1 MMEIRTYIAP
11 LLKWWWLVVAAALI
25 AASTSFI
32 STRNLPL
39 TYQSRT
45 TLIIGQSLNN
55 PNPSGSQFAL
65 EQQLALIYADMA
77 RREPIRR
84 ATMEALGL
92 SSLPDY
98 VARTLPDTQLIE
110 ITVSDTDPV
119 RAQAVAA
126 ELADQLILRAPTNV
140 DPEDEERQAF
150 VNEQLADLQ
159 NDIEVTKGQIEDLN
173 AELGGLSSAQQIADT
188 ERQLNALETKL
199 RTLQSNY
206 ASLLANTQTGASNSL
221 SVVEPAEIPTG
232 PIGSNRE
239 VTVLLATALGGLLA
253 VAGAFVIEAVDL
265 TIKSVDDVTRLLNWP
280 LMAEIPKLP
289 AGRNAST
296 YVADHPLSSVAD
308 AFRTLRTN
316 LEVAGVGEET
326 KTLLVTSAA
335 LGEGKSTV
343 AANLALTSAK
353 LGKQVIL
360 VDADFHRSSLGFDNQ
375 KGLSDL
381 LVDGGHPAEHL
392 SNWQHPTLHVLSNGT
407 RPANLTE
414 LLGAPAVGRIFSQLT
429 EIADLVIVDG
439 PPIEVSDSLALSVKA
454 DGVLVVARLQRTRRI
469 QLARAKAQLE
479 RARARVLGVAVNG
492 VAMRASYYNG
502 YFDEGRDQ
510 APASRRSRAQQKR
523 PAQPHGVS
531 QELSTSGSLEPRS
544 IDKPR

>member
-1 MMEIRTYIAP
+1 MEIRTYLAP
-11 LLKWWWLVVAAALI
+11 LLKWWWLILAAAVI
-25 AASTSFI
+25 AGSTSFV

-92 SSLPDY
+92 SSLPEY
-98 VARTLPDTQLIE
+98 IARTLPETQLIE

-126 ELADQLILRAPTNV
+126 ELANQLILRAPTNV

-159 NDIEVTKGQIEDLN
+159 NDIEVTKEQIDELN
-173 AELGGLSSAQQIADT
+173 TELGGLSSAQQIADT
-188 ERQLNALETKL
+188 ERQINALEAKL

-206 ASLLANTQTGASNSL
+206 AGLLASTQTGASNSL
-221 SVVEPAEIPTG
+221 SVVEPAELPTR

-239 VTVLLATALGGLLA
+239 TTVLLAAALGGLLA
-253 VAGAFVIEAVDL
+253 VAGAFIIEAVDH
-265 TIKSVDDVTRLLNWP
+265 TIKDVDDVTRLLDWP

-289 AGRNAST
+289 SGRNPST
-296 YVADHPLSSVAD
+296 YIADHRLSSVAD
-308 AFRTLRTN
+308 SFRTLRTN
-316 LEVAGVGEET
+316 LEVAGVGVEI

-343 AANLALTSAK
+343 AANLALTAAK

-414 LLGAPAVGRIFSQLT
+414 LLGSPAVGRIFSQLKD
-429 EIADLVIVDG
+429 IADLVIIDG
-439 PPIEVSDSLALSVKA
+439 PPIEVSDSLALSVRA
-454 DGVLVVARLQRTRRI
+454 DAVLVVARLQRTRRM
-469 QLARAKAQLE
+469 QLARARAQLE
-479 RARARVLGVAVNG
+479 RARARVIGVAVNG

-502 YFDEGRDQ
+502 YFDEGPDR
-510 APASRRSRAQQKR
+510 APARKHSRSQQKR
-523 PAQPHGVS
+523 PTQPHGVS
-531 QELSTSGSLEPRS
+531 QELPTSGSLEPRS
-544 IDKPR
+544 IDNPK